1 MRLLGKRIIQLIT
14 SIWCSVQTFEDLPS
28 EACPG
33 FSMILDYPLALS
45 MAPSKSW
52 LRNRGSFSLVSSS
65 PAIVSIP
72 PVFWISGSLQ
82 FLPSGLSPRLDVP
95 EAKAQKS
102 RSLMLV
108 MSQDAW
114 FPNQDKTAVVLI
126 FFFQCRSHQDRL
138 LHTCLCTPLPLSFV
152 QGRSAGRKSAVIVK
166 CINTRRHTIEWNQ
179 SLPEPN
185 CLNTSRCSFIRGII
199 KSEAN
204 AAEAS
209 SGRSNPSTLRRHI
222 TNICSCVLFLFR
234 SRNSLAN
241 GVVKG
246 LLFSW

>member
-82 FLPSGLSPRLDVP
+82 FLPSGLGPRLDVP

-126 FFFQCRSHQDRL
+126 LFSSVDLIRTGFYTRACVH
-138 LHTCLCTPLPLSFV
+138 HCHCPLSKGGV
-152 QGRSAGRKSAVIVK
+152 
-166 CINTRRHTIEWNQ
+166 
-179 SLPEPN
+179 L
-185 CLNTSRCSFIRGII
+185 
-199 KSEAN
+199 
-204 AAEAS
+204 AERAQWS
-209 SGRSNPSTLRRHI
+209 
-222 TNICSCVLFLFR
+222 
-234 SRNSLAN
+234 
-241 GVVKG
+241 
-246 LLFSW
+246 